1 MHSRRFGNRY
11 LICLAAGEEIIS
23 SLKAF
28 CRRERV
34 QFASFVG
41 LGAVTRVTLGL
52 FRNGMKN
59 YLSDIITGEFAQ
71 APLTGTIAAPR
82 GVPRVHC
89 RINLDGAAA
98 TASRGGRLNSAV
110 VSDTCEIVLEVV
122 DHKVMPGGGH
132 DPDCR
137 QLDFAA

>member
-1 MHSRRFGNRY
+1 MNCRRFGNRY
-11 LICLAAGEEIIS
+11 LICLAAGEEIIT

-41 LGAVTRVTLGL
+41 LGAVTEVTLGL
-52 FRNGMKN
+52 FRHGRKN
-59 YLSDIITGEFAQ
+59 FHSGVIAGEFTQ

-89 RINLDGAAA
+89 RINLDGVVAA
-98 TASRGGRLNSAV
+98 ASRGGQLNSAV
-110 VSDTCEIVLEVV
+110 VSDTCEIVLEVANGAV
-122 DHKVMPGGGH
+122 IPAAGDDG
-132 DPDCR
+132 DST
-137 QLDFAA
+137 QLGFAA